1 MREYVRDRERLEH
14 MVEAIDRILDFAKG
28 KLFAANIQ
36 KLPGI
41 TSPRCATCWCTI
53 IFR

>member
-28 KLFAANIQ
+28 KTKEELV
-36 KLPGI
+36 
-41 TSPRCATCWCTI
+41 
-53 IFR
+53 